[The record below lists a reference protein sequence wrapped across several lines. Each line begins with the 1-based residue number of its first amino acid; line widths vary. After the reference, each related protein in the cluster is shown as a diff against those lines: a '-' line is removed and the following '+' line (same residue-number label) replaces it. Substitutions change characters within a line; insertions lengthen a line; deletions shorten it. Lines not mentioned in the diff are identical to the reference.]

1 MKTFIGD
8 IMSPYALST
17 LSSLLATPEG

>member
-17 LSSLLATPEG
+17 LSSILATPEG